1 MSAAPCLTIDVEDF
15 YEGMATLGH
24 VLDPPARPEPGL
36 AALATV
42 LADQPGR
49 ITTFVVGRHAEAA
62 APHLRALAA
71 AGHEIAS
78 HGPDHGRLPDGGRP
92 LVEWLR
98 SGREMVE
105 DAVGAAVA
113 GFRSPRFDLPAQT
126 PLHDFRAAIAE
137 AGFDYV
143 SDTHRLGAHS
153 AVAELPVTIAGPSVL
168 AGGSYQRLVPTPVVT
183 GLVRRTTEP
192 CVLYY
197 HSYDFGH
204 ELPALA
210 SARSP
215 AVVSQVLG
223 RGRIGPIFRQILA
236 TFGSQTCQEALHAVR

>member
-62 APHLRALAA
+62 APHLRALVA

-78 HGPDHGRLPDGGRP
+78 HGPDP
-92 LVEWLR
+92 
-98 SGREMVE
+98 
-105 DAVGAAVA
+105 
-113 GFRSPRFDLPAQT
+113 
-126 PLHDFRAAIAE
+126 
-137 AGFDYV
+137 
-143 SDTHRLGAHS
+143 
-153 AVAELPVTIAGPSVL
+153 IAGPSVL

-197 HSYDFGH
+197 HSIDFGH

-210 SARSP
+210 SAGSP
-215 AVVSQVLG
+215 APACTPMRTV
-223 RGRIGPIFRQILA
+223 
-236 TFGSQTCQEALHAVR
+236 